1 MIDRFPC
8 LHSAHSTDPRLP
20 ASQEHFYHT
29 LTRAFNLVDTVTHIF
44 GSSSQFYFSAFLSL
58 YRTQFKGY
66 RLDLT
71 GRIFSIPFLISPLQR
86 ILFEPF
92 IFFISPSLSKRAAPF
107 HL

>member
-44 GSSSQFYFSAFLSL
+44 GSSSQFYFSAFFFLSIELSL
-58 YRTQFKGY
+58 KAI
-66 RLDLT
+66 DLT
-71 GRIFSIPFLISPLQR
+71 
-86 ILFEPF
+86 
-92 IFFISPSLSKRAAPF
+92 
-107 HL
+107 